1 MSDEGEERAGRQNP
15 SDPEHGQGRLEDE
28 PLVVVR
34 EVQDESTATLLRDF
48 LMAQGIEAVA
58 VPVQIPWFSTLESLH
73 HGYWG
78 RVEVLGKDA
87 DRARALIEEYL
98 AATPEQ
104 GPGEETP

>member
-1 MSDEGEERAGRQNP
+1 MSGKDEETKGSRDPDERRRTDALDHE
-15 SDPEHGQGRLEDE
+15 S
-28 PLVVVR
+28 LVSVR
-34 EVQDESTATLLRDF
+34 EVPDEPTATLLCDF
-48 LMAQGIEAVA
+48 LKSQGIEAMS
-58 VPVQIPWFSTLESLH
+58 VPVQISWFSTLETLH
-73 HGYWG
+73 HGFWG

>member
-1 MSDEGEERAGRQNP
+1 MSGVDEESAGRR
-15 SDPEHGQGRLEDE
+15 DRDDLDRE
-28 PLVVVR
+28 PLVSVR
-34 EVQDESTATLLRDF
+34 EVQDEPTAILLCDF
-48 LMAQGIEAVA
+48 LKSQGIEATA
-58 VPVQIPWFSTLESLH
+58 VPVQISWFSTLQTLH

-104 GPGEETP
+104 GPGEETA